1 MKIWLLVGIVVG
13 LVLIGLVA
21 VGVRRPRHIEDTLS
35 PPKRRPTHTDAIGTL
50 DQASLRD
57 FLRSIQVDRK
67 TGWLRLTT
75 GEQTC
80 SLYFLF
86 GHLFHAASDT
96 QTGEAAL
103 RECLGWH
110 ELHYAFDK
118 DANLPTEET
127 IERPMDEILAG

>member
-1 MKIWLLVGIVVG
+1 MNIGLLVGIALG
-13 LVLIGLVA
+13 LALIALVA
-21 VGVRRPRHIEDTLS
+21 VGLRRPRHAEDLLS
-35 PPKRRPTHTDAIGTL
+35 SPRSRPARTDAPGVL

-57 FLRSIQVDRK
+57 FLRSIQVERK

-96 QTGEAAL
+96 ATGEAAF
-103 RECLGWH
+103 RECLSWH
-110 ELHYAFDK
+110 EIHYAFDSK
-118 DANLPTEET
+118 AQLPTEET
-127 IERPMDEILAG
+127 IERPMDQILAG